1 MKLTEIYF
9 YRKSDGNNTELAK
22 VALVFDRVFRL
33 KRISFRYF
41 PIERSYCL
49 LFPAKKDSEGKHKDI
64 FHPLTSD
71 FYYDTLAAVI
81 QEWQRWQA
89 DETLRMKLA

>member
-22 VALVFDRVFRL
+22 VSLVFDRVFRL
-33 KRISFRYF
+33 TRISFRYF

-49 LFPAKKDSEGKHKDI
+49 LFPAKKDSEGKHNDI

-71 FYYDTLAAVI
+71 FYYDTLEAVI
-81 QEWQRWQA
+81 KEYLRWQA